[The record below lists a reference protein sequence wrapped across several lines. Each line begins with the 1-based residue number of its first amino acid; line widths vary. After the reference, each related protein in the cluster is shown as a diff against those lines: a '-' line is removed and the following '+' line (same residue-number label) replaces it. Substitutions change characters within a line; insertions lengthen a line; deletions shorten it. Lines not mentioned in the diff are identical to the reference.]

1 MILGSKQ
8 QFIPKYLD
16 GTKIHS
22 IRKGRRWRKGMTIHF
37 YEKVR
42 QKGMR
47 KFRPDGICNCVQ
59 DIVLSC
65 YARYVSIDG
74 RKLTESEIDMLAHND
89 GFNSAN
95 DLFAFFSDNFTG
107 QIIHWTNFKYQ

>member
-22 IRKGRRWRKGMTIHF
+22 IRKGHRWRKGMTIHY

-42 QKGMR
+42 QPGMR
-47 KFRPDGICNCVQ
+47 KFMPDGICTGAQ
-59 DIVLSC
+59 DIVISC
-65 YARYVSIDG
+65 YARFISIDG
-74 RKLTESEIDMLAHND
+74 RPLTEFEMDLLAQND
-89 GFNSAN
+89 GFDSAN

-107 QIIHWTNFKYQ
+107 QIIHWTDFRY